1 MKARLLS
8 HGHLRGTY
16 NMGVDEAIQRACQ
29 RGEVPTTVRFYQW
42 DPPCLSLGYFQ
53 DAQKEV
59 SLAGL
64 KEAGFDLVRRATG
77 GKAVLHDDELTYS
90 VVVSEKD
97 LPGSVLET
105 YHRISEALVHG
116 LKNLGIPVTIAA
128 LEHGVTSRDPRFRQA
143 ACFSAPSWY
152 EIVAFGKKVIGSAQN
167 RKNGVILQHGSIP
180 FVFDAKRLVRCL
192 NTTSAE
198 HAARVEAMLGKKAIG
213 VSQALGREVSREEL
227 EREIVN
233 GFRDALGWELE
244 PGELT
249 QAELAEAQQLAE
261 EKYGSEKWTLER
273 GRLEGDIY

>member
-1 MKARLLS
+1 MKVRLLS
-8 HGHLRGTY
+8 EGHFRGKH
-16 NMGVDEAIQRACQ
+16 NMAVDEAILRACE
-29 RGEVPTTVRFYQW
+29 RGEVPTTLRFYQW

-53 DAQKEV
+53 DVQKEV
-59 SLAGL
+59 NMDGL

-105 YHRISEALVHG
+105 YHRISEALVLG
-116 LKNLGIPVTIAA
+116 LTNLGIPATIAA
-128 LEHGVTSRDPRFRQA
+128 LERGVTSRDPRFRQA

-152 EIVAFGKKVIGSAQN
+152 EIVAHGKKVIGSAQN

-180 FVFDAKRLVRCL
+180 FKFDAKRVVMCL
-192 NTTSAE
+192 NTSSTE
-198 HAARVEAMLGKKAIG
+198 HAKRMETMLAKKATG
-213 VSQALGREVSREEL
+213 VSQALGRDVSREEL
-227 EREIVN
+227 ERELVK

-249 QAELAEAQQLAE
+249 CAEDTEARELAE
-261 EKYGSEKWTLER
+261 EKYGRDRWNLER